1 MKILASFLIVI
12 YLPVLALEPLDSDAL
27 SEVTGQGGVYL
38 SGDLTI
44 NESGGPLNQDGPSA
58 NGYNWQ
64 TSCGANT
71 VDKRC
76 GGRVAVNTGQSGGWL
91 VLDNIRGRFAFEGLT
106 LKTRRINSGFGGDGV
121 AFDRDVMEI
130 GLPDQLDYENV
141 SFTIANSNAPRP
153 TDTGFQQTD
162 IMTLNINGTVNQQGN
177 VLLFPT
183 GAP

>member
-1 MKILASFLIVI
+1 MKALILSCALLT
-12 YLPVLALEPLDSDAL
+12 LPVLALEPLDSQAL
-27 SEVTGQGGVYL
+27 GEVTGQGGVYL

-44 NESGGPLNQDGPSA
+44 NDTGGPLNRDGPSQ
-58 NGYNWQ
+58 NGYSWQ
-64 TSCGANT
+64 TACGVNT
-71 VDKRC
+71 TDKRC
-76 GGRVAVNTGQSGGWL
+76 GGRIAVNTGQSGGWL

-106 LKTRRINSGFGGDGV
+106 LTTRRIDSGFDGDGV
-121 AFDRDVMEI
+121 NFNRDVMEI
-130 GLPDQLDYENV
+130 GLPDQLDYNDV

-153 TDTGFQQTD
+153 TDAGFQQTD

>member
-1 MKILASFLIVI
+1 MKGFLLVLAL
-12 YLPVLALEPLDSDAL
+12 LPVSLSALEPLDSNAL

-44 NESGGPLNQDGPSA
+44 NENGGPLNQDGPSA

-64 TSCGANT
+64 TNCAANAP
-71 VDKRC
+71 DKRC
-76 GGRVAVNTGQSGGWL
+76 GGRIAVNTGQSGGWL

-106 LKTRRINSGFGGDGV
+106 LKTRRIDSGFGGDG
-121 AFDRDVMEI
+121 ASFDRDVMEI

-153 TDTGFQQTD
+153 TDAGFQQTD
-162 IMTLNINGTVNQQGN
+162 IMTLNINGVAKQQGN